1 LCLGI
6 LDFAIGVWA
15 LIPSFRVFGVRIHA
29 VQSQE
34 AVAAIA
40 GWVRERSSPRF
51 VVVADMHVVAEARHD
66 RSYRSVIDA
75 ADLVV
80 ADGTPIM
87 LAGRL
92 ARHPM
97 RRRVYGPELMLRV
110 LEQTAPLGVRHFF
123 YGGAEGVADDLA
135 GRMSARF
142 PGLVVAGTHA
152 PPFAPFSPDEDP
164 AVVEKIR
171 AARPDVLWVGLGA
184 PKQERWMWTRRAA
197 LGVPV
202 MVGVGAAFDFHTGRV
217 PQAPAW
223 MREHGL
229 EWLFRLRSE
238 PRRLWRRYIIQG
250 GEFALAAL
258 LELFTGRFRLKTKC
272 E

>member
-1 LCLGI
+1 M
-6 LDFAIGVWA
+6 
-15 LIPSFRVFGVRIHA
+15 IPSYRVFGVRVHA
-29 VQSQE
+29 VQTDD
-34 AVAAIA
+34 AVSLISS
-40 GWVRERSSPRF
+40 WVKEGRLGRF

-66 RSYRSVIDA
+66 RSYRSVLDA

-97 RRRVYGPELMLRV
+97 HRRVYGPELMLRA
-110 LEQTAPLGVRHFF
+110 LERTAPLGVRHFF
-123 YGGAEGVADDLA
+123 YGGAEGVADELSR
-135 GRMSARF
+135 RMAARF

-152 PPFAPFSPDEDP
+152 PPFAPYSPHEDP
-164 AVVEKIR
+164 EVVEKLR
-171 AARPDVLWVGLGA
+171 AARPDVVWVGLGA
-184 PKQERWMWTRRAA
+184 PKQERWMVTRRAA

-223 MREHGL
+223 MRDHGL
-229 EWLFRLRSE
+229 EWCFRLASE

-250 GEFALAAL
+250 GEFALGAL
-258 LELFTGRFRLKTKC
+258 VELFTGRFRVKTNGERRIANC